1 MEILP
6 TALKDFKNYYNSHW
20 AELLGLACFFGGI
33 LISLLIDKLIPED
46 VNPHEPKED
55 LSELKIC
62 PLPQK
67 GQNPPKFHPGEKL
80 HQINTKALKRT
91 GIFTALAI
99 AIHNFPEGFATF
111 ISSLDNLTLGI
122 AIAIAVAIH
131 NIPEGLAVSLPIYH
145 ATGDKKKAF
154 IYSALSGFAEP
165 LGAFVGALIL
175 LPFIGD
181 LTLAISFAVIAGI
194 MVFISLDELLP
205 AAKTYDK
212 AHDSLYGLI
221 AGMAIMALSLNL
233 LAAKTSPRLL
243 NTRTTSPFFIPS
255 FFASLE
261 LIKIGSLEYMGTLLV
276 ICKYPEHLRFFLG
289 RYEAKHQRF
298 LLSIPHLVSAMPIF
312 REEFYP
318 FCPIHH

>member
-1 MEILP
+1 MQFTFEQIFIAMLLTLFAGFSTAIGSIIAFFSRKDDLRVLSLGLGFSAGVMIYISFMEILP
-6 TALKDFKNYYNSHW
+6 TALKDFKNHYDSHW

-80 HQINTKALKRT
+80 YQINTKALKRT

-154 IYSALSGFAEP
+154 IYSALSGLAEP

-221 AGMAIMALSLNL
+221 VGMAIMALSLNL
-233 LAAKTSPRLL
+233 L
-243 NTRTTSPFFIPS
+243 
-255 FFASLE
+255 
-261 LIKIGSLEYMGTLLV
+261 G
-276 ICKYPEHLRFFLG
+276 
-289 RYEAKHQRF
+289 Q
-298 LLSIPHLVSAMPIF
+298 
-312 REEFYP
+312 
-318 FCPIHH
+318 

>member
-1 MEILP
+1 MQFTFEQIFIAMLLTLFAGFSTAIGSIIAFFSRKDDLRVLSLGLGFSAGVMIYISFMEILP
-6 TALKDFKNYYNSHW
+6 TALKDFKNHYDSHW
-20 AELLGLACFFGGI
+20 AGLLGLACFFGGI

-122 AIAIAVAIH
+122 AIAIAIAIH
-131 NIPEGLAVSLPIYH
+131 NFPEGLAVSLPIYH

-154 IYSALSGFAEP
+154 IYSALSGLAEP

-221 AGMAIMALSLNL
+221 VGMAIMALSLNL
-233 LAAKTSPRLL
+233 L
-243 NTRTTSPFFIPS
+243 
-255 FFASLE
+255 
-261 LIKIGSLEYMGTLLV
+261 G
-276 ICKYPEHLRFFLG
+276 
-289 RYEAKHQRF
+289 Q
-298 LLSIPHLVSAMPIF
+298 
-312 REEFYP
+312 
-318 FCPIHH
+318 

>member
-1 MEILP
+1 MQFTFEQIFIAMLLTLFAGFSTAIGSIIAFFSRKDDLRVLSLGLGFSAGVMIYISFMEILP
-6 TALKDFKNYYNSHW
+6 TALKDFKNHYDSHW

-221 AGMAIMALSLNL
+221 VGMAIMALSLNL
-233 LAAKTSPRLL
+233 L
-243 NTRTTSPFFIPS
+243 
-255 FFASLE
+255 
-261 LIKIGSLEYMGTLLV
+261 G
-276 ICKYPEHLRFFLG
+276 
-289 RYEAKHQRF
+289 Q
-298 LLSIPHLVSAMPIF
+298 
-312 REEFYP
+312 
-318 FCPIHH
+318 

>member
-1 MEILP
+1 MQFTFEQIFIAMLLTLFAGFSTAIGSIIAFFSRKDDLRVLSLGLGFSAGVMIYISFMEILP

-233 LAAKTSPRLL
+233 L
-243 NTRTTSPFFIPS
+243 
-255 FFASLE
+255 
-261 LIKIGSLEYMGTLLV
+261 G
-276 ICKYPEHLRFFLG
+276 
-289 RYEAKHQRF
+289 Q
-298 LLSIPHLVSAMPIF
+298 
-312 REEFYP
+312 
-318 FCPIHH
+318 

>member
-1 MEILP
+1 MQFTFEQIFIAMLLTLFAGFSTAIGSIIAFFSRKDDLRVLSLGLGFSAGVMIYISFMEILP
-6 TALKDFKNYYNSHW
+6 TALKDFKNHYDSHW

-67 GQNPPKFHPGEKL
+67 GQNPPKFHPGEKWY
-80 HQINTKALKRT
+80 QINTKALKRT

-233 LAAKTSPRLL
+233 L
-243 NTRTTSPFFIPS
+243 
-255 FFASLE
+255 
-261 LIKIGSLEYMGTLLV
+261 G
-276 ICKYPEHLRFFLG
+276 
-289 RYEAKHQRF
+289 Q
-298 LLSIPHLVSAMPIF
+298 
-312 REEFYP
+312 
-318 FCPIHH
+318 

>member
-1 MEILP
+1 MQFTFEQIFIAMLLTLFAGFSTAIGSIIAFFSRKDDLRVLSLGLGFSAGVMIYISFMEILP

-99 AIHNFPEGFATF
+99 AIHNFPEGLATF

-221 AGMAIMALSLNL
+221 AGMMIMALSLNL
-233 LAAKTSPRLL
+233 L
-243 NTRTTSPFFIPS
+243 
-255 FFASLE
+255 
-261 LIKIGSLEYMGTLLV
+261 EY
-276 ICKYPEHLRFFLG
+276 
-289 RYEAKHQRF
+289 
-298 LLSIPHLVSAMPIF
+298 
-312 REEFYP
+312 
-318 FCPIHH
+318 

>member
-1 MEILP
+1 EQIFIAMLLTLFAGFSTAIGSIIAFFSRKDDLRVLSLGLGFSAGVMIYISFMEILP
-6 TALKDFKNYYNSHW
+6 TALKDFKNHYDSHW

-154 IYSALSGFAEP
+154 IYSALSGLAEP

-221 AGMAIMALSLNL
+221 VGMAIMALSLNL
-233 LAAKTSPRLL
+233 L
-243 NTRTTSPFFIPS
+243 
-255 FFASLE
+255 
-261 LIKIGSLEYMGTLLV
+261 G
-276 ICKYPEHLRFFLG
+276 
-289 RYEAKHQRF
+289 Q
-298 LLSIPHLVSAMPIF
+298 
-312 REEFYP
+312 
-318 FCPIHH
+318 

>member
-1 MEILP
+1 MQFTFEQIFIAMLLTLFAGFSTAIGSIIAFFSRKDDLRVLSLGLGFSAGVMIYISFMEILP
-6 TALKDFKNYYNSHW
+6 TALKDFKNHYDSHW

-205 AAKTYDK
+205 TAKTYDK

-233 LAAKTSPRLL
+233 L
-243 NTRTTSPFFIPS
+243 
-255 FFASLE
+255 
-261 LIKIGSLEYMGTLLV
+261 G
-276 ICKYPEHLRFFLG
+276 
-289 RYEAKHQRF
+289 Q
-298 LLSIPHLVSAMPIF
+298 
-312 REEFYP
+312 
-318 FCPIHH
+318 

>member
-1 MEILP
+1 MQFTFEQIFIAMLLTLFAGFSTAIGSIIAFFSRKDDLRVLSLGLGFSAGVMIYISFMEILP
-6 TALKDFKNYYNSHW
+6 TALKDFKNHYDSHW

-99 AIHNFPEGFATF
+99 AIHNFPEGF
-111 ISSLDNLTLGI
+111 
-122 AIAIAVAIH
+122 
-131 NIPEGLAVSLPIYH
+131 AVSLPIYH

-233 LAAKTSPRLL
+233 L
-243 NTRTTSPFFIPS
+243 
-255 FFASLE
+255 
-261 LIKIGSLEYMGTLLV
+261 G
-276 ICKYPEHLRFFLG
+276 
-289 RYEAKHQRF
+289 Q
-298 LLSIPHLVSAMPIF
+298 
-312 REEFYP
+312 
-318 FCPIHH
+318 

>member
-1 MEILP
+1 TLFAGFSTAIGSIIAFFSRKDDLRVLSLGLGFSAGVMIYISFMEILP
-6 TALKDFKNYYNSHW
+6 TALKDFKNHYDSHW

-221 AGMAIMALSLNL
+221 VGMAIMALSLNL
-233 LAAKTSPRLL
+233 L
-243 NTRTTSPFFIPS
+243 
-255 FFASLE
+255 
-261 LIKIGSLEYMGTLLV
+261 G
-276 ICKYPEHLRFFLG
+276 
-289 RYEAKHQRF
+289 Q
-298 LLSIPHLVSAMPIF
+298 
-312 REEFYP
+312 
-318 FCPIHH
+318 

>member
-1 MEILP
+1 MQFTFEQIFIAMLLTFFAGFSTAIGSIIAFFSRKDDLRVLSLGLGFSAGVMIYISFMEILP

-233 LAAKTSPRLL
+233 L
-243 NTRTTSPFFIPS
+243 
-255 FFASLE
+255 
-261 LIKIGSLEYMGTLLV
+261 G
-276 ICKYPEHLRFFLG
+276 
-289 RYEAKHQRF
+289 Q
-298 LLSIPHLVSAMPIF
+298 
-312 REEFYP
+312 
-318 FCPIHH
+318 

>member
-1 MEILP
+1 MQFTFEQIFIAMLLTLFAGFSTAIGSIIAFFSRKDDLRVLSLGLGFSAGVMIYISFMEILP
-6 TALKDFKNYYNSHW
+6 TALKDFKNHYDSHW

-221 AGMAIMALSLNL
+221 LGMAIMALSLNL
-233 LAAKTSPRLL
+233 L
-243 NTRTTSPFFIPS
+243 
-255 FFASLE
+255 
-261 LIKIGSLEYMGTLLV
+261 G
-276 ICKYPEHLRFFLG
+276 
-289 RYEAKHQRF
+289 Q
-298 LLSIPHLVSAMPIF
+298 
-312 REEFYP
+312 
-318 FCPIHH
+318 

>member
-1 MEILP
+1 MQFTFEQIFIAMLLTLFAGFSTAIGSIIAFFSRKDDLRVLSLGFGFSAGVMIYISFMEILP
-6 TALKDFKNYYNSHW
+6 TALKDFKNHYDSHW

-221 AGMAIMALSLNL
+221 AGMMIMALSLNL
-233 LAAKTSPRLL
+233 L
-243 NTRTTSPFFIPS
+243 
-255 FFASLE
+255 
-261 LIKIGSLEYMGTLLV
+261 G
-276 ICKYPEHLRFFLG
+276 
-289 RYEAKHQRF
+289 Q
-298 LLSIPHLVSAMPIF
+298 
-312 REEFYP
+312 
-318 FCPIHH
+318 

>member
-1 MEILP
+1 TFEQIFIAMLLTLFAGFSTAIGSIIAFFSRKDDLRVLSLGLGFSAGVMIYISFMEILP
-6 TALKDFKNYYNSHW
+6 TALKDFKNHYDSHW

-221 AGMAIMALSLNL
+221 AGMMIMALSLNL
-233 LAAKTSPRLL
+233 L
-243 NTRTTSPFFIPS
+243 
-255 FFASLE
+255 
-261 LIKIGSLEYMGTLLV
+261 EY
-276 ICKYPEHLRFFLG
+276 
-289 RYEAKHQRF
+289 
-298 LLSIPHLVSAMPIF
+298 
-312 REEFYP
+312 
-318 FCPIHH
+318 

>member
-1 MEILP
+1 MQFTFEQIFIAMLLTLFAGFSTAIGSIIAFFSRKDDLRVLSLGLGFSAGVMIYISFMEILP
-6 TALKDFKNYYNSHW
+6 TALKDFKNHYDSHW

-33 LISLLIDKLIPED
+33 LMSLLIDKLIPED

-221 AGMAIMALSLNL
+221 VGMAIMALSLNL
-233 LAAKTSPRLL
+233 L
-243 NTRTTSPFFIPS
+243 
-255 FFASLE
+255 
-261 LIKIGSLEYMGTLLV
+261 EY
-276 ICKYPEHLRFFLG
+276 
-289 RYEAKHQRF
+289 
-298 LLSIPHLVSAMPIF
+298 
-312 REEFYP
+312 
-318 FCPIHH
+318 

>member
-1 MEILP
+1 MQFTFEQIFIAILLTLFAGFSTAIGSTIAFFSRKDDLRVLSLGLGFSAGVMIYISFMEILP
-6 TALKDFKNYYNSHW
+6 TALKDFKNHYDSHW

-154 IYSALSGFAEP
+154 IYSALSGLAEP

-221 AGMAIMALSLNL
+221 AGMA
-233 LAAKTSPRLL
+233 
-243 NTRTTSPFFIPS
+243 
-255 FFASLE
+255 
-261 LIKIGSLEYMGTLLV
+261 
-276 ICKYPEHLRFFLG
+276 
-289 RYEAKHQRF
+289 
-298 LLSIPHLVSAMPIF
+298 
-312 REEFYP
+312 
-318 FCPIHH
+318 

>member
-1 MEILP
+1 MQFTFEQIFIAILLTLFAGFSTAIGSTIAFFSRKDDLRVLSLGLGFSAGVMIYISFMEILP
-6 TALKDFKNYYNSHW
+6 TALKDFKNHYDSHW

-55 LSELKIC
+55 LSELKFC

-154 IYSALSGFAEP
+154 IYSALSGLAEP

-233 LAAKTSPRLL
+233 L
-243 NTRTTSPFFIPS
+243 
-255 FFASLE
+255 
-261 LIKIGSLEYMGTLLV
+261 G
-276 ICKYPEHLRFFLG
+276 
-289 RYEAKHQRF
+289 Q
-298 LLSIPHLVSAMPIF
+298 
-312 REEFYP
+312 
-318 FCPIHH
+318 

>member
-1 MEILP
+1 MQFTFEQIFIAMLLTLFAGFSTAIGSIIAFFSRKDDLRVLSLGLGFSAGVMIYISFMEILP
-6 TALKDFKNYYNSHW
+6 TALKDFKNHYDSHW

-194 MVFISLDELLP
+194 MVFISLDELLS

-233 LAAKTSPRLL
+233 L
-243 NTRTTSPFFIPS
+243 
-255 FFASLE
+255 
-261 LIKIGSLEYMGTLLV
+261 G
-276 ICKYPEHLRFFLG
+276 
-289 RYEAKHQRF
+289 Q
-298 LLSIPHLVSAMPIF
+298 
-312 REEFYP
+312 
-318 FCPIHH
+318 

>member
-1 MEILP
+1 MQFTFEQIFISMLLTLFAGFSTAIGSIIAFFSRKDDLRVLSLGLGFSAGVMIYISFMEILP
-6 TALKDFKNYYNSHW
+6 TALKDFKNHYDSHW
-20 AELLGLACFFGGI
+20 AELLGLVCFFGGI

-181 LTLAISFAVIAGI
+181 LTLAISFAVITGI

-221 AGMAIMALSLNL
+221 VGMAIMALSLNL
-233 LAAKTSPRLL
+233 L
-243 NTRTTSPFFIPS
+243 
-255 FFASLE
+255 
-261 LIKIGSLEYMGTLLV
+261 G
-276 ICKYPEHLRFFLG
+276 
-289 RYEAKHQRF
+289 Q
-298 LLSIPHLVSAMPIF
+298 
-312 REEFYP
+312 
-318 FCPIHH
+318 

>member
-1 MEILP
+1 M
-6 TALKDFKNYYNSHW
+6 
-20 AELLGLACFFGGI
+20 FFGGI

-46 VNPHEPKED
+46 ANPHEPKED

-99 AIHNFPEGFATF
+99 AIHNFPEGFVTF

-154 IYSALSGFAEP
+154 IYSTLSGFAEP
-165 LGAFVGALIL
+165 LGAFVGVLIL

-233 LAAKTSPRLL
+233 L
-243 NTRTTSPFFIPS
+243 
-255 FFASLE
+255 
-261 LIKIGSLEYMGTLLV
+261 G
-276 ICKYPEHLRFFLG
+276 
-289 RYEAKHQRF
+289 Q
-298 LLSIPHLVSAMPIF
+298 
-312 REEFYP
+312 
-318 FCPIHH
+318 

>member
-1 MEILP
+1 MQFTFEQIFIAMLLTLFAGFSSAIGSIIAFFSRKDDLRVLSLGLGFSAGVMIYISFMEILP
-6 TALKDFKNYYNSHW
+6 TALKDFKNHYDSHW

-233 LAAKTSPRLL
+233 L
-243 NTRTTSPFFIPS
+243 
-255 FFASLE
+255 
-261 LIKIGSLEYMGTLLV
+261 G
-276 ICKYPEHLRFFLG
+276 
-289 RYEAKHQRF
+289 Q
-298 LLSIPHLVSAMPIF
+298 
-312 REEFYP
+312 
-318 FCPIHH
+318 

>member
-1 MEILP
+1 MQFTFEQIFIAMLLTLFAGFSTAIGSIIAFFSRKDDLRVLSLGLGFSAGVMIYISFMEILP
-6 TALKDFKNYYNSHW
+6 TALKDFKNHYDSHW

-145 ATGDKKKAF
+145 AIGDKKKAF

-221 AGMAIMALSLNL
+221 VGMAIMALSLNL
-233 LAAKTSPRLL
+233 L
-243 NTRTTSPFFIPS
+243 
-255 FFASLE
+255 
-261 LIKIGSLEYMGTLLV
+261 G
-276 ICKYPEHLRFFLG
+276 
-289 RYEAKHQRF
+289 Q
-298 LLSIPHLVSAMPIF
+298 
-312 REEFYP
+312 
-318 FCPIHH
+318 

>member
-1 MEILP
+1 MQFTFEQIFIAILLTLFAGFSTAIGSIIAFFSRKDDLRVLSLGLGFSAGVMIYISFMEILP
-6 TALKDFKNYYNSHW
+6 TALKDFKNHYDSHW

-154 IYSALSGFAEP
+154 IYSALSGLAEP

-221 AGMAIMALSLNL
+221 AGMMIMALSLNL
-233 LAAKTSPRLL
+233 L
-243 NTRTTSPFFIPS
+243 
-255 FFASLE
+255 
-261 LIKIGSLEYMGTLLV
+261 G
-276 ICKYPEHLRFFLG
+276 
-289 RYEAKHQRF
+289 Q
-298 LLSIPHLVSAMPIF
+298 
-312 REEFYP
+312 
-318 FCPIHH
+318 

>member
-1 MEILP
+1 MQFTFEQIFIAMLLTLFAGFSTAIGSIIAFFSRKDDLRVLSLGLGFSAGVMIYISFMEILP

-181 LTLAISFAVIAGI
+181 LTLAISFAMIAGI

-233 LAAKTSPRLL
+233 L
-243 NTRTTSPFFIPS
+243 
-255 FFASLE
+255 
-261 LIKIGSLEYMGTLLV
+261 EY
-276 ICKYPEHLRFFLG
+276 
-289 RYEAKHQRF
+289 
-298 LLSIPHLVSAMPIF
+298 
-312 REEFYP
+312 
-318 FCPIHH
+318 

>member
-1 MEILP
+1 EQIFIAMLLTLFAGFSTAIGSIIAFFSRKDDLRVLSLGLGFSAGVMIYISFMEILP
-6 TALKDFKNYYNSHW
+6 TALKDFKNHYDSHW

-111 ISSLDNLTLGI
+111 ISSLDNFTLGI

-233 LAAKTSPRLL
+233 L
-243 NTRTTSPFFIPS
+243 
-255 FFASLE
+255 
-261 LIKIGSLEYMGTLLV
+261 G
-276 ICKYPEHLRFFLG
+276 
-289 RYEAKHQRF
+289 Q
-298 LLSIPHLVSAMPIF
+298 
-312 REEFYP
+312 
-318 FCPIHH
+318 

>member
-1 MEILP
+1 MQFTFEQIFIAMLLTLFAGFSTAIGSIIAFFSRKDDLRVLSLGLGFSAGVMIYISFMEILP
-6 TALKDFKNYYNSHW
+6 TALKDFKNHYDSHW

-80 HQINTKALKRT
+80 HQVNTKALKRT

-233 LAAKTSPRLL
+233 L
-243 NTRTTSPFFIPS
+243 
-255 FFASLE
+255 
-261 LIKIGSLEYMGTLLV
+261 G
-276 ICKYPEHLRFFLG
+276 
-289 RYEAKHQRF
+289 Q
-298 LLSIPHLVSAMPIF
+298 
-312 REEFYP
+312 
-318 FCPIHH
+318 

>member
-1 MEILP
+1 MQFTFEQIFIAMLLTLFAGFSTAIGSIIAFFSRKDDLRVLSLGLDFSAGVMIYISFMEILP
-6 TALKDFKNYYNSHW
+6 TALKDFKNHYDSHW

-233 LAAKTSPRLL
+233 L
-243 NTRTTSPFFIPS
+243 
-255 FFASLE
+255 
-261 LIKIGSLEYMGTLLV
+261 G
-276 ICKYPEHLRFFLG
+276 
-289 RYEAKHQRF
+289 Q
-298 LLSIPHLVSAMPIF
+298 
-312 REEFYP
+312 
-318 FCPIHH
+318 

>member
-1 MEILP
+1 MQFTFEQIFIAMLLTLFADFSTAIGSIIAFFSRKDDLRVLSLGLGFSAGVMIYISFMEILP
-6 TALKDFKNYYNSHW
+6 TALKDFKNHYDSHW

-221 AGMAIMALSLNL
+221 VGMAIMALSLNL
-233 LAAKTSPRLL
+233 L
-243 NTRTTSPFFIPS
+243 
-255 FFASLE
+255 
-261 LIKIGSLEYMGTLLV
+261 G
-276 ICKYPEHLRFFLG
+276 
-289 RYEAKHQRF
+289 Q
-298 LLSIPHLVSAMPIF
+298 
-312 REEFYP
+312 
-318 FCPIHH
+318 

>member
-1 MEILP
+1 MQFTFEQIFIAMLLTLFTGFSTAIGSIIAFFSRKDDLRVLSLGLGFSAGVMIYISFMEILP
-6 TALKDFKNYYNSHW
+6 TALKDFKNHYDSHW

-233 LAAKTSPRLL
+233 L
-243 NTRTTSPFFIPS
+243 
-255 FFASLE
+255 
-261 LIKIGSLEYMGTLLV
+261 G
-276 ICKYPEHLRFFLG
+276 
-289 RYEAKHQRF
+289 Q
-298 LLSIPHLVSAMPIF
+298 
-312 REEFYP
+312 
-318 FCPIHH
+318 

>member
-1 MEILP
+1 FTFEQIFIAMLLTLFAGFSTAIGSIIAFFSRKDDLRVLSLGLGFSAGVMIYISFMEILP

-221 AGMAIMALSLNL
+221 AGMA
-233 LAAKTSPRLL
+233 
-243 NTRTTSPFFIPS
+243 
-255 FFASLE
+255 
-261 LIKIGSLEYMGTLLV
+261 
-276 ICKYPEHLRFFLG
+276 
-289 RYEAKHQRF
+289 
-298 LLSIPHLVSAMPIF
+298 
-312 REEFYP
+312 
-318 FCPIHH
+318 

>member
-1 MEILP
+1 MTLFAGFSTAIGSIIAFFSRKDDLRVLSLGLGFSAGVMIYISFMEILP
-6 TALKDFKNYYNSHW
+6 TALKDFKNHYDSHW

-221 AGMAIMALSLNL
+221 VGMAIMALSLNL
-233 LAAKTSPRLL
+233 L
-243 NTRTTSPFFIPS
+243 
-255 FFASLE
+255 
-261 LIKIGSLEYMGTLLV
+261 G
-276 ICKYPEHLRFFLG
+276 
-289 RYEAKHQRF
+289 Q
-298 LLSIPHLVSAMPIF
+298 
-312 REEFYP
+312 
-318 FCPIHH
+318 

>member
-1 MEILP
+1 FEQIFIAMLLTLFAGFSTAIGSIIAFFSRKDDLRVLSLGLGFSAGVMIYISFMEILP
-6 TALKDFKNYYNSHW
+6 TALKDFKNHYDSHW

-233 LAAKTSPRLL
+233 L
-243 NTRTTSPFFIPS
+243 
-255 FFASLE
+255 
-261 LIKIGSLEYMGTLLV
+261 G
-276 ICKYPEHLRFFLG
+276 
-289 RYEAKHQRF
+289 Q
-298 LLSIPHLVSAMPIF
+298 
-312 REEFYP
+312 
-318 FCPIHH
+318 

>member
-1 MEILP
+1 MQFTFEQIFIAILLTLFAGFSTAIGSIIAFFSRKDDLRVLSLGLGFSAGVMIYISFMEILP
-6 TALKDFKNYYNSHW
+6 TALKDFKNHYDSHW

-46 VNPHEPKED
+46 VNPHEPKKD

-221 AGMAIMALSLNL
+221 LGMAIMALSLNL
-233 LAAKTSPRLL
+233 L
-243 NTRTTSPFFIPS
+243 
-255 FFASLE
+255 
-261 LIKIGSLEYMGTLLV
+261 G
-276 ICKYPEHLRFFLG
+276 
-289 RYEAKHQRF
+289 Q
-298 LLSIPHLVSAMPIF
+298 
-312 REEFYP
+312 
-318 FCPIHH
+318 

>member
-1 MEILP
+1 MQFTFEQIFIAMLLTLFAGFSTAIGSIIAFFSRKDDLRVLSLGLGFSAGVMIYISFMEILP
-6 TALKDFKNYYNSHW
+6 TALKDFKNHYDSHW

-165 LGAFVGALIL
+165 LGAFFGALIL

-181 LTLAISFAVIAGI
+181 LTLAISFAIIAGI
-194 MVFISLDELLP
+194 MIFISLDELLP

-212 AHDSLYGLI
+212 AHDSLYGVI
-221 AGMAIMALSLNL
+221 AGMMIMALSLNL
-233 LAAKTSPRLL
+233 L
-243 NTRTTSPFFIPS
+243 
-255 FFASLE
+255 
-261 LIKIGSLEYMGTLLV
+261 G
-276 ICKYPEHLRFFLG
+276 
-289 RYEAKHQRF
+289 Q
-298 LLSIPHLVSAMPIF
+298 
-312 REEFYP
+312 
-318 FCPIHH
+318 

>member
-1 MEILP
+1 MQFTFEQIFIAMLLTLFAGFSTAIGSIIAFFSRKDDLRVLSLGLGFSAGVMIYISFMEILP
-6 TALKDFKNYYNSHW
+6 TALKDFKNHYDSHW

-122 AIAIAVAIH
+122 AIAIVVAIH

-175 LPFIGD
+175 LPFMGD

-233 LAAKTSPRLL
+233 L
-243 NTRTTSPFFIPS
+243 
-255 FFASLE
+255 
-261 LIKIGSLEYMGTLLV
+261 G
-276 ICKYPEHLRFFLG
+276 
-289 RYEAKHQRF
+289 Q
-298 LLSIPHLVSAMPIF
+298 
-312 REEFYP
+312 
-318 FCPIHH
+318 